1 MNNGERHHFE
11 KGSAMATAQEQ
22 ASRFEQALI
31 SNSLKYDRIDDFERP
46 MFKLNFGGGDFSF
59 NHLRINILFDTDGRS
74 AQFAT
79 SPIVSIPK
87 DKTAQGLITC
97 NTCNKRFRWV
107 KFYID
112 DDNDLILETDAII
125 DDATVGDECV
135 EMLFRAASIVDDCY
149 GDFMRAIWA

>member
-87 DKTAQGLITC
+87 DGSGPHHVQHLQQALPLGEVLHRRRQRPHPRDRRHHRRCHRG
-97 NTCNKRFRWV
+97 R
-107 KFYID
+107 
-112 DDNDLILETDAII
+112 
-125 DDATVGDECV
+125 
-135 EMLFRAASIVDDCY
+135 
-149 GDFMRAIWA
+149 